1 MSAGGKAAT
10 ILAAEAGDRSAP
22 LRLASQNVRD
32 DAVAEIAPL
41 PTHRQLAVHARTHR
55 ESVSREI
62 ESWTA
67 RVGNVIQG
75 RLVTI
80 ELATLVRIV
89 PKELGSGLITAT
101 R

>member
-10 ILAAEAGDRSAP
+10 ILAAEAGDRSAL

-67 RVGNVIQG
+67 RALGTLSRADWSQSNWP
-75 RLVTI
+75 RLC
-80 ELATLVRIV
+80 ESSPRN
-89 PKELGSGLITAT
+89 
-101 R
+101 